1 MRENR
6 KKIKPIT
13 YRKNGLIVTVSS
25 TNEPSP
31 EAIRNTNRK
40 INELM
45 NKYYSKI
52 DSQYDNEEK

>member
-1 MRENR
+1 MKENQKR
-6 KKIKPIT
+6 INPIT

-45 NKYYSKI
+45 NKYHSKI
-52 DSQYDNEEK
+52 DSQCDNEEK